1 MTTTPST
8 TSKVKPEPVEQ
19 FDDMTQQRQA
29 DLMGMWIFL
38 ATELMLFGG
47 VFTAFTVYRSAYPD
61 IFAEAAT
68 HLDLKLGTLNT
79 ALLVTSSLCMALAE
93 RAANA
98 QQRRLTLTFLL
109 TTIGIGIVFLGIKGY
124 EWHHEYTEGLMPILG
139 LEFTYPGAHPDR
151 AEMFFNFY
159 YVLTGLHAVHM
170 SIGLVMLVV
179 LVVFTLRWRDPPK
192 LGRQVQINGLYWAFV
207 DIVWVFVFTTQYL
220 LRA

>member
-8 TSKVKPEPVEQ
+8 TSKAAPDEQ
-19 FDDMTQQRQA
+19 FDDLTQQRQA

-47 VFTAFTVYRSAYPD
+47 IFTGFTVYRFAYPEV
-61 IFAEAAT
+61 FAEAAT

-79 ALLVTSSLCMALAE
+79 ALLVTSSLFMALAE
-93 RAANA
+93 RAANVER
-98 QQRRLTLTFLL
+98 RRLTLIFLIV
-109 TTIGIGIVFLGIKGY
+109 TISIGVVFLGIKGY
-124 EWHHEYTEGLMPILG
+124 EWHHEYTENLMPILG
-139 LEFTYPGAHPDR
+139 LEFEYPGAHPDR

-170 SIGLVMLVV
+170 SIGLGMLSV
-179 LVVFTLRWRDPPK
+179 LVVFTLRWRDPPR
-192 LGRQVQINGLYWAFV
+192 LGRQIQMNGLYWAFV
-207 DIVWVFVFTTQYL
+207 DVVWVFIFTTLYL

>member
-8 TSKVKPEPVEQ
+8 TSKAAPDEQ
-19 FDDMTQQRQA
+19 FDDLTQQRQA

-47 VFTAFTVYRSAYPD
+47 IFTGFTVYRFAYPEV
-61 IFAEAAT
+61 FAEAAT
-68 HLDLKLGTLNT
+68 HLDLRLGTLNT
-79 ALLVTSSLCMALAE
+79 ALLVTSSLFMALAE

-98 QQRRLTLTFLL
+98 ERRRLTLIFLIV
-109 TTIGIGIVFLGIKGY
+109 TISIGVVFLGIKGY
-124 EWHHEYTEGLMPILG
+124 EWHHEYTENLMPILG
-139 LEFTYPGAHPDR
+139 LEFEYPGAHPDR

-170 SIGLVMLVV
+170 SIGLGMLSV
-179 LVVFTLRWRDPPK
+179 LVVFTLRWRDPPR
-192 LGRQVQINGLYWAFV
+192 LGRQIQMNGLYWAFV
-207 DIVWVFVFTTQYL
+207 DVVWVFIFTTLYL

>member
-19 FDDMTQQRQA
+19 FDDMAQQRQA

-47 VFTAFTVYRSAYPD
+47 IFTGFTVYRFAYPD
-61 IFAEAAT
+61 IFAQAAT

-93 RAANA
+93 RAAKA
-98 QQRRLTLTFLL
+98 QQRELTLAFLL
-109 TTIGIGIVFLGIKGY
+109 TTIGIGTVFLGIKGY
-124 EWHHEYTEGLMPILG
+124 EWYHEYTEGLMPILG
-139 LEFTYPGAHPDR
+139 LEFTYPGPHPDR

-170 SIGLVMLVV
+170 SLGMIMLAV
-179 LVVFTLRWRDPPK
+179 LVVFALRWRNPPK
-192 LGRQVQINGLYWAFV
+192 LGRQVQITGLYWAFV
-207 DIVWVFVFTTQYL
+207 DVVWVFIFTTQYL